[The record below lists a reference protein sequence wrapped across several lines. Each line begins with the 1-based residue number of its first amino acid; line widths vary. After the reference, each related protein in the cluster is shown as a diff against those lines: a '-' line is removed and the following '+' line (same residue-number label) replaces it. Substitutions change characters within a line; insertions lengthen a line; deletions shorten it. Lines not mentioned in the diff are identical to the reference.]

1 MLHGTDGGP
10 TDARRTGRRYGAS
23 AGPTTKEAQAP
34 RRRYTHQAL
43 LVLRPEGIA
52 AADAAAKAKSR
63 AHGSSRCFYAF
74 ALSFVVRGNRIFS
87 FRGLPY
93 RTHKP

>member
-1 MLHGTDGGP
+1 MHGTDGGP

-43 LVLRPEGIA
+43 LVLRPEGVA

-63 AHGSSRCFYAF
+63 AHGSSRFYAF
-74 ALSFVVRGNRIFS
+74 ALSSKLHVEGKSNIFH
-87 FRGLPY
+87 FGGKCP
-93 RTHKP
+93 